1 VAAVL
6 EHMAAP
12 PPTTGKLMATLQ
24 AAVVT
29 VTVQHLGLAVPMATL
44 VARRQEL
51 ILGLAAAVLERRE
64 PPLLAPQVRRPR
76 SVALGVLDWPG
87 D

>member
-1 VAAVL
+1 
-6 EHMAAP
+6 
-12 PPTTGKLMATLQ
+12 
-24 AAVVT
+24 
-29 VTVQHLGLAVPMATL
+29 